1 MRLRESFEGR
11 VIEAHIGLYKVLDVV
26 ASGGACS
33 LENAHR
39 IEPTHVSEMSRE
51 NVARPLP
58 REQNER
64 GLDTTCR
71 SQLHSL
77 EQRQYRLR
85 FQRSLVTWRTSHS
98 GYIYQ

>member
-1 MRLRESFEGR
+1 MRLREAFEGTL
-11 VIEAHIGLYKVLDVV
+11 IEAHNGLQKVLDVV

-39 IEPTHVSEMSRE
+39 IEPTHVSKMTRE
-51 NVARPLP
+51 NVGRSLS
-58 REQNER
+58 REQNEH

-77 EQRQYRLR
+77 VQRQYRLR
-85 FQRSLVTWRTSHS
+85 FQEA
-98 GYIYQ
+98 